1 MLARDL
7 MTRDVVTVSRETTVK
22 EVSGLLLEHKI
33 SGLPVVDKENR
44 VIGIVSEGDLICQDK
59 KLYTPAF
66 QEILGGIIYLE
77 NPNRLGQ
84 DLMKMTA
91 TKVGYLMTAKVYTV
105 REDAS
110 LEDIATIMVERKV
123 NRIPVVDGA
132 GRLAGCTATPAS
144 LADKV
149 SRRKSRMQGYFAEVE
164 AFVSGPGGEQ
174 RYIVRQWFR
183 TPAQW
188 RSEVEFDAERQ
199 IFLFDGEQV

>member
-22 EVSGLLLEHKI
+22 EVAGLLLEHKI

-44 VIGIVSEGDLICQDK
+44 VIGIVSEGDLIYQDK

-66 QEILGGIIYLE
+66 LEILGGIIYLE

-91 TKVGYLMTAKVYTV
+91 AKVGDLMTTKVYTV
-105 REDAS
+105 RDDAT
-110 LEDIATIMVERKV
+110 LEEIATIMVEKKV

-132 GRLAGCTATPAS
+132 GRLAGII
-144 LADKV
+144 
-149 SRRKSRMQGYFAEVE
+149 SRQDLVKAM
-164 AFVSGPGGEQ
+164 
-174 RYIVRQWFR
+174 
-183 TPAQW
+183 
-188 RSEVEFDAERQ
+188 
-199 IFLFDGEQV
+199 L

>member
-22 EVSGLLLEHKI
+22 EVAGLLLEHKI
-33 SGLPVVDKENR
+33 SGLPVVDKENH
-44 VIGIVSEGDLICQDK
+44 VIGIVSEGDLIYQDK

-66 QEILGGIIYLE
+66 LEILGGIIYLE

-91 TKVGYLMTAKVYTV
+91 AKVGDLMTTKVYTV

-132 GRLAGCTATPAS
+132 GRLVGI
-144 LADKV
+144 V
-149 SRRKSRMQGYFAEVE
+149 SRQDLVKAM
-164 AFVSGPGGEQ
+164 
-174 RYIVRQWFR
+174 
-183 TPAQW
+183 
-188 RSEVEFDAERQ
+188 
-199 IFLFDGEQV
+199 L